1 MIYLSGS
8 FFIYIFANQ
17 LPQNEVNLYW
27 SFTYILSGIMNIL
40 FSIGIL
46 LVGLKPKKKRQTK
59 PRTDHHHYLDVT

>member
-17 LPQNEVNLYW
+17 LEKDLRDLYW
-27 SFTYILSGIMNIL
+27 SFTFLFQGIMNIL

-46 LVGLKPKKKRQTK
+46 MIALKPKKLHNK
-59 PRTDHHHYLDVT
+59 PDVNHHHYLDVT